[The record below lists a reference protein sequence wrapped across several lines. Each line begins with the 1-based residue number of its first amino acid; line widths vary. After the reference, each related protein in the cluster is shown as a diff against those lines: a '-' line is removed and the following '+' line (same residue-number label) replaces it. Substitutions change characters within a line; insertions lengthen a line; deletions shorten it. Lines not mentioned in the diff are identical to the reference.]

1 MPRLDQALINHIA
14 GELADVADDEETFWD
29 TLDGETDVMTV
40 VGSVLGQYNELSQSV
55 SAITALMDKYE
66 TRRHTMQQRQKRLV
80 NVLQLIMTAT
90 NQTKIPHPYGTAYVR
105 KGSERVVIT
114 DEGEIPTQLTKTV
127 KTPDKAAI
135 KAQLKQGVK
144 IDGAELQV
152 GPDSISIR
160 MK

>member
-1 MPRLDQALINHIA
+1 MPRLDRALINHIA
-14 GELADVADDEETFWD
+14 GELEEVADDEQTFWD

-40 VGSVLGQYNELSQSV
+40 VGSVLGQYNELSHSMD
-55 SAITALMDKYE
+55 AITALLDKYE
-66 TRRHTMQQRQKRLV
+66 ARRHTMQERKKRLV